1 MEHYDWN
8 EGWLFT
14 PRFDPALVRPECE
27 LELEPVRIPHT
38 VRVLPYNYCSENEY
52 QCLCGYRREF
62 LRPESG
68 RAVPCCSPLVP
79 LPTTPLCSATGG
91 GCSTTA
97 AATPPLRW
105 I

>member
-52 QCLCGYRREF
+52 QCLCGYR
-62 LRPESG
+62 LQG
-68 RAVPCCSPLVP
+68 
-79 LPTTPLCSATGG
+79 
-91 GCSTTA
+91 A
-97 AATPPLRW
+97 AHGLAHG
-105 I
+105 

>member
-62 LRPESG
+62 FAPREWEG
-68 RAVPCCSPLVP
+68 RSR
-79 LPTTPLCSATGG
+79 GG
-91 GCSTTA
+91 TA
-97 AATPPLRW
+97 AARCRTQWRRGQW
-105 I
+105 HRR